1 MVIGLLAIAKAGG
14 AYLPMDPA
22 YPTERLAFMLADS
35 GVGVLLTQRHLCAR
49 LPEPETEVK
58 LVLLDESRSSTDHS
72 APASGVGPADIA
84 YVIYT
89 SGSTGKPKG
98 VVLDHRGR
106 VNNFLDFNRRF
117 GVGTGDALIAL
128 ASLSF
133 DMCAYDVF
141 GTLAAGATLVMPRQ
155 DELQDARAW
164 ARLMQKERVT
174 IWHTAP
180 AMLRMLVDHCE
191 SDPSLAPRRCAS
203 RCSAATGSR
212 SRCPS
217 GCARSC
223 PRPRSSAWAARPS
236 ARWTRRSSRSTRSIP
251 PGAASPTASR
261 WRTSAPTCSTR
272 TSSPCRCS
280 SPASSTSAGSASAR
294 ATSAGPT

>member
-1 MVIGLLAIAKAGG
+1 IGLLAIAKAGG

-35 GVGVLLTQRHLCAR
+35 GVGVLLTQRHLCER
-49 LPEPETEVK
+49 LPEPENEVK
-58 LVLLDESRSSTDHS
+58 LVLLDEPRPGTDHRTPES
-72 APASGVGPADIA
+72 CVGPADIA

-141 GTLAAGATLVMPRQ
+141 GTLAAGATIVMPLA
-155 DELQDARAW
+155 EEMQDAPAW

-180 AMLRMLVDHCE
+180 AMLK
-191 SDPSLAPRRCAS
+191 
-203 RCSAATGSR
+203 
-212 SRCPS
+212 
-217 GCARSC
+217 
-223 PRPRSSAWAARPS
+223 
-236 ARWTRRSSRSTRSIP
+236 
-251 PGAASPTASR
+251 
-261 WRTSAPTCSTR
+261 
-272 TSSPCRCS
+272 
-280 SPASSTSAGSASAR
+280 
-294 ATSAGPT
+294 